1 MAIVTRVTQGLL
13 ARRTLNNLNI
23 QFNRIAV
30 FQEQLATGLRVNRP
44 SDDPIDARRAINL
57 RTLISKND
65 QFLSNIGDISPQL
78 EESATTLLGVVD
90 ILQRALELTTQA
102 ANETVVQ
109 SQLDQIALEID
120 QLLESLVVAG
130 NHRTNGRSIF
140 AGTQTI
146 ADAFDVTR
154 VGDQIVGVT
163 YAGNDETIEV
173 TISEG
178 SRIGI
183 NVSGVDAF
191 QSNVDIFAVLIG
203 IRDDLTPV
211 SDQDNLREVRLGEL
225 QTALDQTLFAVA
237 RVGSIQNRLER
248 VTNELL
254 DFNLQFKVL
263 LSEKIDADFAE
274 TVLGLDIAENALLA
288 ALSAAG
294 RVLQPSL
301 LDFVR

>member
-13 ARRTLNNLNI
+13 AQRTLNNLNI
-23 QFNRIAV
+23 QFNRIAG

-44 SDDPIDARRAINL
+44 SDDPIDARRAMNL

-65 QFLSNIGDISPQL
+65 QFLSNIGNISPQL

-102 ANETVVQ
+102 ANETVDQ
-109 SQLDQIALEID
+109 PQLDQIALEID

-130 NHRTNGRSIF
+130 NRRTNGRSIF

-146 ADAFDVTR
+146 ADAFDITR

-163 YAGNDETIEV
+163 YAGNEETIEV

-178 SRIGI
+178 SRTGI
-183 NVSGVDAF
+183 NVSGTDAF
-191 QSNVDIFAVLIG
+191 QSNVDVFAVLIG

-211 SDQDNLREVRLGEL
+211 GDQDNLREVRLGEL

-254 DFNLQFKVL
+254 DFNLQFEVL
-263 LSEKIDADFAE
+263 LSDKIDADFAE
-274 TVLGLDIAENALLA
+274 TVLGLDIAENALIA